1 MASRIDENPWALAQD
16 RLKQKVDQQSYA
28 HWLRPL
34 DFLACEGDTLV
45 LTVPNQFHGDWV
57 RANYIDQLREAVR
70 QCAPGISEVA
80 LRASSAATPPP
91 GDNHGHTA
99 APAAVHEAV
108 AMQAGADARMA
119 AVRQRYSGFNPKY
132 TFDNFV
138 IGSSNRFA
146 HAAARAVADR
156 PGRNYNPLFL
166 YGATGLGKTHL
177 MQAIG
182 QHILARNP
190 KAKCVF
196 ISSEQFTNQLIR
208 SIAERSTAKFR
219 DYYRKVDLLLVDDIQ
234 FLENKEA
241 TQEEFFHTFNEL
253 FDHHRQMVISSDRPP
268 KELVSIE
275 QRIVSRFESGVV
287 TDIQPPDLETRMAI
301 LQNKA
306 MRENVRVSDEVTRFI
321 ATYITKNIRELEG
334 ALTTVLAYSRLTELQ
349 LTIEMAQEVLWNL
362 VGKEKTKL
370 VTVEMVQKA
379 VADRFDVRISD
390 LNGRSRQR
398 QIVRPRQIAMYACK
412 ELIPNLSL
420 SDIGEAFGGKDH
432 TTVLYGIEQVS
443 RMRENDPIFRQSI
456 EMLLRQILG

>member
-1 MASRIDENPWALAQD
+1 MATGIDANPWVLAQEL
-16 RLKQKVDQQSYA
+16 LKREVDEQSFA

-34 DFLACEGDTLV
+34 DYLACEGDTLV

-57 RANYIDQLREAVR
+57 RTNYLEQLRAAVR

-80 LRASSAATPPP
+80 LRASGSTASAA
-91 GDNHGHTA
+91 GSNGG
-99 APAAVHEAV
+99 APAPASAN
-108 AMQAGADARMA
+108 AAAAIQAGADARMA
-119 AVRQRYSGFNPKY
+119 AVRQQFSGFNPKY

-156 PGRNYNPLFL
+156 PGRHYNPLFL

-190 KAKCVF
+190 RAKCVF

-208 SIAERSTAKFR
+208 SIAEQRTAQFR
-219 DYYRKVDLLLVDDIQ
+219 DHYRKVDLLLVDDIQ
-234 FLENKEA
+234 FLEGKEA
-241 TQEEFFHTFNEL
+241 TQEEFFHTFNAL

-306 MRENVRVSDEVTRFI
+306 KRENVYVPDEVTRFI
-321 ATYITKNIRELEG
+321 ATYITNNIRELEG
-334 ALTTVLAYSRLTELQ
+334 ALITVVAYSRLTEQ
-349 LTIEMAQEVLWNL
+349 PVTIEMAQEVLRDL

-370 VTVEMVQKA
+370 ITVEMVQKA

-398 QIVRPRQIAMYACK
+398 QIVRPRQIAMFACK

-443 RMRENDPIFRQSI
+443 RMRENDPIFRQNI